1 MEFADV
7 LKLTSLH
14 QKRYPNEKKD
24 RDLEDLKTLLP
35 AVVAKARAR
44 MSQCRA
50 EYVARI
56 TPQLNDQFERLKEL
70 RGRRFD
76 QLELRFA
83 SAVQISTRQLN
94 KKERERREIEK
105 TFNDWQTWVEETM
118 KTEDNAYIRVV
129 AVLRGEK

>member
-1 MEFADV
+1 
-7 LKLTSLH
+7 
-14 QKRYPNEKKD
+14 
-24 RDLEDLKTLLP
+24 
-35 AVVAKARAR
+35 